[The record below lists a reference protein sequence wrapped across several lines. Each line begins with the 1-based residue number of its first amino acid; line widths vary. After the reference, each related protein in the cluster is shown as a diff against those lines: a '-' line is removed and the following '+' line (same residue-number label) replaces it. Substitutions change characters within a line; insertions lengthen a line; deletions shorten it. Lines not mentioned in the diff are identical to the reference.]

1 MALYAALLYYDT
13 DRYWTHES
21 EAEHLAGY
29 EDFGR
34 AAAAAGVSRGG
45 HALQPPATA
54 ATIAV
59 AGHQGGELTVT
70 DGPFA
75 ETKEVLGGFYLLE
88 AADIDEA
95 LRWAAQI
102 PAAWRGRV
110 EVRPIV
116 HSESMPPP
124 PPQRSR

>member
-13 DRYWTHES
+13 DRYWTDES

-29 EDFGR
+29 DDFEQ

-45 HALQPPATA
+45 QALQPPSTA

-59 AGHQGGELTVT
+59 AGHRDGELTVT

-75 ETKEVLGGFYLLE
+75 ETKEVLGGFLSPRGPRHRRGVPLGGTDPRGV
-88 AADIDEA
+88 AGKGRGPACSP
-95 LRWAAQI
+95 LR
-102 PAAWRGRV
+102 
-110 EVRPIV
+110 V
-116 HSESMPPP
+116 HAPSTA
-124 PPQRSR
+124 